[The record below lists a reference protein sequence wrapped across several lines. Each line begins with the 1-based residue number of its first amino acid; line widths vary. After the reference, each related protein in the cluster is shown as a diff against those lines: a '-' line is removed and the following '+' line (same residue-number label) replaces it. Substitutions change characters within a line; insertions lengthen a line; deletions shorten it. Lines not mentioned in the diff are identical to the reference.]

1 VCCVLWQGGQLW
13 LFLELS
19 LASPPPPTTLCLFV
33 QAMQSAQQTTGVVA
47 VWPQATAPLDISVY
61 VLRVCHTVLP

>member
-1 VCCVLWQGGQLW
+1 MLL
-13 LFLELS
+13 
-19 LASPPPPTTLCLFV
+19 PPPPTTLCLYV
-33 QAMQSAQQTTGVVA
+33 QAMQSAQQTTGVAA